1 MRYPRSGTVTS
12 VLTAGT
18 TANKN
23 LLGSAITAGR
33 QLWLR
38 QAFIHNYSAGYAPIF
53 LCDVSAGATGPTGI
67 LNCSDGYVNGVRYVV
82 ATCSGASQDF
92 VNPMTVN
99 FPAPGLKFTNY
110 CTVLMDGT
118 CTATAIIAG
127 GFGYEE

>member
-1 MRYPRSGTVTS
+1 MRYPVSGTATT
-12 VLTAGT
+12 VLTGGT

-23 LLGSAITAGR
+23 LLGAGITAGR

-38 QAFIHNYSAGYAPIF
+38 QAYIHNYGATYAPVF
-53 LCDVSAGATGPTGI
+53 LCDVSGGATGPTGI
-67 LNCSDGYVNGVRYVV
+67 LNCSDGYLNSVRYVI
-82 ATCSGASQDF
+82 ATCSGATQNFD
-92 VNPMTVN
+92 NPTVIN

-127 GFGYEE
+127 GYGYEE